1 MKKIQLSKLARL
13 AEIAAAIGVII
24 SLIFIGLQLRSN
36 TEATEAATR
45 AAINQNDV
53 DFLSLSIDSSVLAKA
68 MAKAQ
73 RGEELSALEE
83 SQLVHLELVNF
94 VSFEHSFY
102 QYRKGLLEEPE
113 WLRHRNLI
121 EIGMKH
127 WPHSR
132 TMWERSRGVFTPEFQ
147 QLVDSLVSE

>member
-1 MKKIQLSKLARL
+1 MKKIQLSELARL

-24 SLIFIGLQLRSN
+24 SLIFIGLELRGN

-73 RGEELSALEE
+73 SGEELSPLEE
-83 SQLVHLELVNF
+83 SQLV
-94 VSFEHSFY
+94 
-102 QYRKGLLEEPE
+102 R
-113 WLRHRNLI
+113 
-121 EIGMKH
+121 
-127 WPHSR
+127 
-132 TMWERSRGVFTPEFQ
+132 
-147 QLVDSLVSE
+147 

>member
-1 MKKIQLSKLARL
+1 MKNIQLSELARL

-36 TEATEAATR
+36 SEATEAATR

-83 SQLVHLELVNF
+83 SQLVQQELVNF

-102 QYRKGLLEEPE
+102 QYRKGLLEERE

-121 EIGMKH
+121 EGQMKN